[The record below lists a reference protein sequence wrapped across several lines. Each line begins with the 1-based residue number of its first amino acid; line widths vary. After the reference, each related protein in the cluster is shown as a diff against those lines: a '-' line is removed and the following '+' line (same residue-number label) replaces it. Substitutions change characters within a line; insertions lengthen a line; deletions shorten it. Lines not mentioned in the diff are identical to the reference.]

1 MFEDRKKSK
10 FKPIFLILAVIFL
23 GAFILGYYLN
33 NGLGEEDE
41 DLSKVNKSF
50 QIPNNLKNIDKP
62 NIENDI
68 DNYSD
73 DLKVI
78 KESAVLNYITYYKA
92 CGHKA
97 EKSITVPQSYIGLSL
112 EELKNR
118 IEGWEINDMVEDKVI
133 LTREIETFCPRHF
146 IIGVK
151 DDYIA
156 IYIYDENGEKVL
168 KEKTDININ
177 ILTPEDQTILSSGI
191 IADTEDDMELKLEG
205 FSN

>member
-10 FKPIFLILAVIFL
+10 FKSIFLILVVIFL

-33 NGLGEEDE
+33 NSFEEED
-41 DLSKVNKSF
+41 DGLSKVNKNL
-50 QIPNNLKNIDKP
+50 QIPNSLKNPDKP
-62 NIENDI
+62 NIENNF
-68 DNYSD
+68 DNNND
-73 DLKVI
+73 NLKIV
-78 KESAVLNYITYYKA
+78 KESTVLNYITYYKA
-92 CGHKA
+92 CGHKT
-97 EKSITVPQSYIGLSL
+97 EKSITVPQTFVGLSL

-118 IEGWEINDMVEDKVI
+118 IEGWEISDMLEDSVI

-151 DDYIA
+151 DDSIA
-156 IYIYDENGEKVL
+156 IYIYNENGEKVL

-177 ILTPEDQTILSSGI
+177 ILTPEDQMILNSGI

>member
-10 FKPIFLILAVIFL
+10 FKSIFLILAVIFL

-50 QIPNNLKNIDKP
+50 QIPNSLKNIDKP
-62 NIENDI
+62 NIEDDI
-68 DNYSD
+68 DNYND

-78 KESAVLNYITYYKA
+78 KESTVLNYITYYKA

-97 EKSITVPQSYIGLSL
+97 EKNITVPQNFIGLSL

-118 IEGWEINDMVEDKVI
+118 IDGWEISDMVEDKVV

-177 ILTPEDQTILSSGI
+177 ILTPEDQMILSSGI